1 MTMTAMPSPPVL
13 AGLAFVAVVALQ
25 IFFSSIT
32 LSDESRR
39 RFQHVITGQFLV
51 LISYVLPI
59 RYCHALLWTGLA
71 AIIYVRACHD
81 DWYRRVFGKLLRP
94 YELNYGTLPGAF
106 YFLLGTAIVA
116 ALFPVHLARYS
127 VLCLSYADPMAAWI
141 GTSIFPSF
149 KIHASATISGCLA
162 CFLTSYLVGRI
173 MLPSHT
179 NTCYIVGSVIC
190 TIAEALPVVNDN
202 LIIPVAT
209 AVAVQWAVSFE

>member
-1 MTMTAMPSPPVL
+1 MPVMPSPPVL
-13 AGLAFVAVVALQ
+13 AGLAFVAVVVLQ
-25 IFFSSIT
+25 ILFSSIS
-32 LSDESRR
+32 LSDESSR
-39 RFQHVITGQFLV
+39 RFQHVVTGQFLV
-51 LISYVLPI
+51 LISYVLPL
-59 RYCHALLWTGLA
+59 RYCHAMLWTGLT

-106 YFLLGTAIVA
+106 YFLLGTAIAA
-116 ALFPVHLARYS
+116 ALFSVDVARYS

-141 GTSIFPSF
+141 GTSVFPFF
-149 KIHASATISGCLA
+149 KIHSSATISGCLA

-179 NTCYIVGSVIC
+179 NTTCIVGSIIC

-202 LIIPVAT
+202 LVIPLAT
-209 AVAVQWAVSFE
+209 AAAVQWAMSFE